1 MLMADE
7 YATLGPTPQ
16 NSFKG
21 SNFSGVPQP
30 KLWNDS
36 KAHDYSTDQSSS
48 PNEKLH
54 ILITA
59 GAFIAVAYVVW
70 HVLYER

>member
-7 YATLGPTPQ
+7 AATLGPTPQ
-16 NSFKG
+16 QTFKG
-21 SNFSGVPQP
+21 SNFAGVPQP

-36 KAHDYSTDQSSS
+36 KSHDYSTDQSSS

-54 ILITA
+54 ILI
-59 GAFIAVAYVVW
+59 VAALFVVGGYAVW
-70 HVLYER
+70 HFLYER